1 MILHNNDENWWRDGD
16 GPEERIDDGG
26 GNLPL
31 PEDYP
36 PHTLSLLTKP
46 ADSRLQAWKRMAI
59 RTFGSGT
66 VDPRPHQNRREL
78 LN

>member
-1 MILHNNDENWWRDGD
+1 MILHNNDKNRWRNGD
-16 GPEERIDDGG
+16 SPEERIDDGN

-36 PHTLSLLTKP
+36 AYALSLLTES

-66 VDPRPHQNRREL
+66 VDPRPNQDRRKL

>member
-1 MILHNNDENWWRDGD
+1 MILHNNNDNRWRDGD
-16 GPEERIDDGG
+16 SPEERVDDGD

-31 PEDYP
+31 PEDHP
-36 PHTLSLLTKP
+36 AHALSLFTES

-66 VDPRPHQNRREL
+66 MDPRPDQDRRTL